1 MSDEDSENGS
11 GNLKN
16 IILIVAALIVI
27 AFIVWPLSKFFQ
39 SSGYRTLI
47 FFLSLEAGILFWQ
60 ELKNHHLLEQI
71 KERQWLRVAYHA
83 ALLVLAIALAVFTE
97 RYFFEGL
104 NKAIE
109 FLLLVA
115 LAIFGLKKAKDFLI

>member
-1 MSDEDSENGS
+1 MS
-11 GNLKN
+11 GNESAYLKN
-16 IILIVAALIVI
+16 IVLVVAALIVI
-27 AFIVWPLSKFFQ
+27 SLVIWPLSKFFQ

-47 FFLSLEAGILFWQ
+47 FFLSLEAGIYYWQ
-60 ELKNHHLLEQI
+60 ELKNHHWLENI
-71 KERQWLRVAYHA
+71 KHTQWMRVAYHA
-83 ALLVLAIALAVFTE
+83 GLVILAIALAVFTE